1 MYISAETLDDLL
13 VKVYR
18 RLLRLRGTSEIN
30 PTKGAATELNGVL
43 LQIRNP
49 RARLSRTEQKSTF
62 FSCLG
67 EFLWYLSGSDRLDFI
82 EYYIPRY
89 EKYSDDKVT
98 IFGAY
103 GPRLFNMRGINQVQN
118 VVELLRRRADSRR
131 AVIQLFRAEDLDSD
145 LATRREDIP
154 CTCTLQ
160 LTIRTHR
167 LHMFATMRSNDA
179 YLGLPHDVFAFT
191 MLQEII
197 ARSLNVEVGGY
208 KHAIGSLH
216 LYSSNTEEAQR
227 YIDEGLQA
235 RIAMPSMPPGDPW
248 PALKAL
254 IRAEQAIRSGRR
266 PSMAKLDPYW
276 ADLVRLLRIYRY
288 SRGNRLSNL
297 KAIVSLKNEMQS
309 EVYETY
315 IQKRERQLAPAVQPV
330 EDLLF
335 DPAEL
340 DAGMESL
347 SSESDG

>member
-1 MYISAETLDDLL
+1 
-13 VKVYR
+13 
-18 RLLRLRGTSEIN
+18 
-30 PTKGAATELNGVL
+30 
-43 LQIRNP
+43 
-49 RARLSRTEQKSTF
+49 
-62 FSCLG
+62 
-67 EFLWYLSGSDRLDFI
+67 
-82 EYYIPRY
+82 
-89 EKYSDDKVT
+89 
-98 IFGAY
+98 
-103 GPRLFNMRGINQVQN
+103 
-118 VVELLRRRADSRR
+118 
-131 AVIQLFRAEDLDSD
+131 
-145 LATRREDIP
+145 
-154 CTCTLQ
+154 
-160 LTIRTHR
+160 
-167 LHMFATMRSNDA
+167 MFATMRSNDA

-235 RIAMPSMPPGDPW
+235 RIAMPSMPSGDPW
-248 PALKAL
+248 PALNAL

-266 PSMAKLDPYW
+266 PSTAKQDPYW

-315 IQKRERQLAPAVQPV
+315 IQKRERQLAPAVQPA